1 LKSIFISVKSHFIY
15 LTADL
20 FMTVSTSSAT
30 ENPSKK
36 KTGYKAA
43 FMLMSTLFFIW
54 GAIVSLNDILIPHL
68 KSLFHMNYT
77 ETMLIQFCYFG
88 AYFTMA
94 VPASIIIGK
103 IGYKKGIV
111 LGLSVVGIG
120 CLMFLP
126 AAYAISYGLFLIGLF
141 IMATGNVFL
150 QVVGNPYVSIL
161 GVPETASS
169 RLNLAQ
175 GINSLATT
183 LAPLAGAYLILGNF
197 ESSAEHAASVQGPYL
212 GLAIF
217 VFLIAAVFA
226 FIKLPAIKS
235 TYPSSQAEGN
245 VLKFR
250 QLRLGVIALALYVGA
265 EVSIGSFIV
274 NFLGQPYIAGLPE
287 QSAARYIPLYWGG
300 LMVGRFAGSAI
311 LQKFSAQKVLA
322 IAAVAALVFIGITIF
337 TRGYVSMWS
346 MLIVGLFNSIMW
358 SNIFALAIDG
368 LGDLTIKASGVLVMA
383 PVGGAVLPLLQG
395 VLADIPFI
403 GLHYSYIL
411 PFLCYLFIL
420 FYGLDGYKS
429 LEKKRAAI

>member
-1 LKSIFISVKSHFIY
+1 
-15 LTADL
+15 
-20 FMTVSTSSAT
+20 MTVST
-30 ENPSKK
+30 PSTSGISLQK

-43 FMLMSTLFFIW
+43 FILMSSLFFVW

-94 VPASIIIGK
+94 VPASIVIGK

-111 LGLSVVGIG
+111 FGLAVVGVG
-120 CLMFLP
+120 CLIFLP
-126 AAYAISYGLFLIGLF
+126 AAYMISYGLFLFGLF

-161 GVPETASS
+161 GAPETASS

-183 LAPLAGAYLILGNF
+183 IAPLAGAYLILGKF
-197 ESSAEHAASVQGPYL
+197 ESSAAHAASVQGPYL
-212 GLAIF
+212 GLAVF
-217 VFLIAAVFA
+217 VFIVAAIFA
-226 FIKLPAIKS
+226 VIKLPAIKN
-235 TYPSSQAEGN
+235 TSSSSSSSSVLVEEN

-250 QLRLGVIALALYVGA
+250 QLRLGVIALTLYVGA

-274 NFLGQPYIAGLPE
+274 SYLGQPYIAGLPE
-287 QSAARYIPLYWGG
+287 QTAAKYIPLYWGG
-300 LMVGRFAGSAI
+300 LMVGRFVGSAI
-311 LQKFSAQKVLA
+311 LQKFSAQKVL
-322 IAAVAALVFIGITIF
+322 VFASIMAFIFVGITIL
-337 TRGYVSMWS
+337 TQGAVSMWS
-346 MLIVGLFNSIMW
+346 MLLVGLFNSIMW
-358 SNIFALAIDG
+358 SNIFALSIDG
-368 LGDLTIKASGVLVMA
+368 LGDLTIKASGILVMA

-395 VLADIPFI
+395 VLADIPVI

-411 PFLCYLFIL
+411 PLFCYLFIL
-420 FYGLDGYKS
+420 YYGLSGYKS
-429 LEKKRAAI
+429 SNL